1 MFAYNKKLIWKDI
14 YTPMFIAV
22 LLTITKISKQPVSID
37 IKKNVCMYNIYIYI
51 HTHIHTQLILE
62 QHEG

>member
-1 MFAYNKKLIWKDI
+1 
-14 YTPMFIAV
+14 MFIAV
-22 LLTITKISKQPVSID
+22 LLTITKISKQPVPID